1 MSKANKKEDINVS
14 NVISIAGTANST
26 AEPDT
31 KYQILYA
38 ALKRFSE
45 HGYDST
51 TLNDIANDVGIK
63 KPSIMYHF
71 SSKELLY
78 REVILNEFK
87 DWIFLM
93 SDATGKEVHGWDQV
107 EQLLRAAFTFF
118 EQHPYF
124 VKIARR
130 EALDPDSLFSSELGT
145 ALKPLID
152 RGAKFLENEMK
163 HGRLKKYDARQL
175 LITGYGAAFSYLS
188 DSSLVSAVIDGDPL
202 SVKALAT
209 RREHV
214 IEVLREAIAP
224 KQD

>member
-1 MSKANKKEDINVS
+1 MTVSKTEVSTPNIDPNKES
-14 NVISIAGTANST
+14 LNS
-26 AEPDT
+26 AQPDT

-38 ALKRFSE
+38 ALKRFAE
-45 HGYDST
+45 QGYAST
-51 TLNDIANDVGIK
+51 SLNDIASDVGIK

-87 DWIFLM
+87 GWIFLM
-93 SDATGKEVHGWDQV
+93 SDATEKDLNGFDQV

-130 EALDPDSLFSSELGT
+130 EALDPDSMFSSELGM

-152 RGAKFLENEMK
+152 RGAKYLEGEMK
-163 HGRLKKYDARQL
+163 QGRLKKYDARQL

-188 DSSLVSAVIDGDPL
+188 DSSLVATVIDGDPL
-202 SVKALAT
+202 TPKALAT

-214 IEVLREAIAP
+214 IELFKTALKPDSENN
-224 KQD
+224 D